1 MKPLLILMF
10 ILGLI
15 AGILGVLAAR
25 QAYAV
30 QVTASVLPNKCN
42 QCISLCQQKCVVN
55 VK

>member
-30 QVTASVLPNKCN
+30 NVTASVLPNKCN
-42 QCISLCQQKCVVN
+42 QCISLCQLKSAES